1 MASYSNTNT
10 IIVWSE
16 NKELKKY
23 VNEIAKSIGI
33 HIHAAKN
40 VTDLFAVPCFLKIVD
55 AIHLKE
61 IHIWLDNQPEL
72 FFDNYLDK
80 ILYYSKSRYSES
92 RILVQIIEEI
102 PFNIS
107 KKYLTE
113 IIEKYNEIAIRWEE
127 VKIKQFKSRA
137 FRVVYLHHIIKTE
150 TYLCIADLIRVLNL
164 SERNIRRDIETLKII
179 YPKLDIGFDKD
190 GHRFGMRRMGSRAV
204 SIAKVPNVK
213 EKQLHDKIKRI
224 IFLYDILKKG
234 NSINVEKNCAKFDIT
249 ERTLSRDIKVLRD
262 LDLHRTII
270 YSKDRGYHL

>member
-16 NKELKKY
+16 NRELKKY
-23 VNEIAKSIGI
+23 VNEIAKSMGI

-61 IHIWLDNQPEL
+61 ILISFENEPEGYFNL
-72 FFDNYLDK
+72 HLDK
-80 ILYYSKSRYSES
+80 IIYYGKSRYSES
-92 RILVQIIEEI
+92 RILAQIIEEI
-102 PFNIS
+102 PINIS
-107 KKYLTE
+107 KKYLIE
-113 IIEKYNEIAIRWEE
+113 IIEKYNEIAIKWEE

-137 FRVVYLHHIIKTE
+137 FRVVYLHHIIETE
-150 TYLCIADLIRVLNL
+150 TYLCIDELIHTLDL
-164 SERNIRRDIETLKII
+164 SERNVRRDIETLKVI
-179 YPKLDIGFDKD
+179 YPKLDIGFDKN
-190 GHRFGMRRMGSRAV
+190 GHRFSMRRMGARAV
-204 SIAKVPNVK
+204 SITKTPNVK

-234 NSINVEKNCAKFDIT
+234 NDINVLKNCAKFGIT
-249 ERTLSRDIKVLRD
+249 ERTLGRDIKVLRD
-262 LDLHRTII
+262 LDLHRTIL

>member
-23 VNEIAKSIGI
+23 VNDIAKSMGI
-33 HIHAAKN
+33 HIHTPKDIN
-40 VTDLFAVPCFLKIVD
+40 DFFAVPCFLKIVD

-61 IHIWLDNQPEL
+61 ILISFENGQEGYFNLH
-72 FFDNYLDK
+72 LDK
-80 ILYYSKSRYSES
+80 ILYYGKSRYSES
-92 RILVQIIEEI
+92 RILAQIIEEI

-113 IIEKYNEIAIRWEE
+113 IIEKCNKIAIKWEE
-127 VKIKQFKSRA
+127 IKSKQFKSRA

-150 TYLCIADLIRVLNL
+150 TYLCIADLIRILNA
-164 SERNIRRDIETLKII
+164 SERNVRRDIETLKVI
-179 YPKLDIGFDKD
+179 YPKLDIGFDKN
-190 GHRFGMRRMGSRAV
+190 GHRFSMRRMGSRAV
-204 SIAKVPNVK
+204 SINKIHNVK

-224 IFLYDILKKG
+224 VFLYDILKKG
-234 NSINVEKNCAKFDIT
+234 NSINAVKNCAKFGIT
-249 ERTLSRDIKVLRD
+249 DRTLGRDIKVLRD
-262 LDLHRTII
+262 LDLHRTIL